1 MPLLIETNLAQQ
13 KNSPDLSVARLNLS
27 DTRMGPTAKMPTLK
41 RELDIDAPP
50 HEVWRVLTTPELVR
64 EWASVYL
71 DGISIRTTWREG
83 EAVTWKGPSGAT
95 HAKGTVAAF
104 RPDRLLKFDYEAGP
118 PAERRS
124 FSETFEIEAMDR
136 HTRLRFTTGPLDA
149 QSAKALQR
157 PTDRAIEEI
166 KSLAEE
172 SAQIHGLR

>member
-104 RPDRLLKFDYEAGP
+104 RPDRLLKFDGGSIDTGHGEQLSA
-118 PAERRS
+118 
-124 FSETFEIEAMDR
+124 FSSQPDQPCDAVWLTADR
-136 HTRLRFTTGPLDA
+136 
-149 QSAKALQR
+149 
-157 PTDRAIEEI
+157 
-166 KSLAEE
+166 
-172 SAQIHGLR
+172 

>member
-118 PAERRS
+118 APHRREGRARRHDRDRGSRCSGGAGAAAGRSALLSAEG
-124 FSETFEIEAMDR
+124 A
-136 HTRLRFTTGPLDA
+136 
-149 QSAKALQR
+149 
-157 PTDRAIEEI
+157 
-166 KSLAEE
+166 
-172 SAQIHGLR
+172 